1 MSKQYPKKQPS
12 RGKTYR
18 DKPQTEKNVNVSG
31 LQDQMRLNKY
41 LAHAGICSRREA
53 DKFIEQGMVSVNG
66 KIVTEMGHKVSPTD
80 QVKFGG
86 ETLRR
91 ESLRYIVMNKPKGYI
106 TTMDD
111 PRERKKVIDL
121 LVGIKERVYP
131 VGRLDRNTTG
141 VLLFTNDGDLAKVL
155 THPRYNVSK
164 LYHVILDKSISKRDL
179 LDIEEGITLDDGFI
193 KPDEV
198 DFVEGGKR
206 NEVGIKLHSG
216 KNRIVRRIFEH
227 MGYKVDKLDRT
238 SFAGITKKHLK
249 RSEFRELTEQEVASL
264 KKFNPSN

>member
-1 MSKQYPKKQPS
+1 MSKQFPKKNSKSQFSS
-12 RGKTYR
+12 R
-18 DKPQTEKNVNVSG
+18 PQKKESNINVSG

-66 KIVTEMGHKVSPTD
+66 EIITEMGYKVSPTD
-80 QVKFGG
+80 RVRFGG
-86 ETLRR
+86 ETLKR
-91 ESLRYIVMNKPKGYI
+91 EPLKYFVMNKPKGYI

-141 VLLFTNDGDLAKVL
+141 VLLFTNDGDLAKTL
-155 THPRYNVSK
+155 THPKYNVTK

-179 LDIEEGITLDDGFI
+179 LEIEDGITLDDGFI
-193 KPDEV
+193 QPDEV

-206 NEVGIKLHSG
+206 NEVGIRLHSG

-238 SFAGITKKHLK
+238 IFAGITKKHLK
-249 RSEFRELTEQEVASL
+249 RSEFRELTKEEIASL
-264 KKFNPSN
+264 KKYSTNQ